1 MQRKIKLGTRESKLA
16 LWQTNYI
23 QRLLNTAEVE
33 TEVILIK
40 SEGDIDLVSPLYEL
54 GVQGIFT
61 KSLDIALLN
70 GTIDIAVHSLK
81 DVPTQTAENI
91 CIAAIPER
99 GNPKDVL
106 VYKDELPQE
115 SLGKEYT
122 IATSSLRRRAQWL
135 NRYPHHRIEN
145 LRGNI
150 NSRLDKL
157 VKNEE
162 WNGALFAAAGV
173 ERISLKVPF
182 LKQLDWML
190 PAPAQGALAIACR
203 NDDKETKQMCAA
215 FNHQETTICVN
226 AERQFLRKLMGGCS
240 MPIAALA
247 VIENNKMKFEGNV
260 LSIDGK
266 RKTVVSIVFEP
277 IQYSEAGNIAALQ
290 LLSEGGEEILKSLK
304 NNSSLK

>member
-23 QRLLNTAEVE
+23 QQLLNKVGVE

-106 VYKDELPQE
+106 VYRDELPQE
-115 SLGKEYT
+115 STGKEYT

-157 VKNEE
+157 IKNKD

-203 NDDKETKQMCAA
+203 NDDEEIKQICAA
-215 FNHQETTICVN
+215 FNHYETTICVN

-247 VIENNKMKFEGNV
+247 VIENNKMKFESNV

-266 RKTVVSIVFEP
+266 RKAAVSIVFEP
-277 IQYSEAGNIAALQ
+277 IHYSEAGNIAALQ
-290 LLSEGGEEILKSLK
+290 LLSEGGEEILKLLK
-304 NNSSLK
+304 SNSFLK